1 MKIIAVEISAYTD
14 DTMKRLWVVLLL
26 GAMLCGCKIV
36 IDALYMP
43 KGGIRP
49 AQYKVTVERDVAMM
63 TRDGVTLVSDVH
75 HPGTD
80 ERVPTILVRI
90 PFSNTTGNRLR
101 ADAVA
106 RFWASRGYRVV
117 IQGTRGRY
125 KSSGDHYP
133 LLGERDDGID
143 TLQWLARQPWFDG
156 RLGMWG
162 GSAFGYTQWVLADQ
176 VDPGPKAL
184 SIQIASTNF
193 YEMFYPGG
201 AFSLESALFWAVRS
215 RGPIDEDPVSR
226 HLEKGYAGFPLIEAD
241 DRAAGDIPF
250 FNDWAT
256 HSTADSYWRAI
267 DGSERARDLKA
278 PVLLMAGW
286 YDPFLPTQLRD
297 FVTIRASADPHVATE
312 TRLVIGPWSHADS
325 VALPGGAPLRD
336 YRQSVLAPSV
346 AWFDRHLRGVA
357 SRKREARVM
366 IYVMGDNVWREEP
379 EWPLA
384 RARMTPFYLGSNGNA
399 ARDKSDGRLSSTPP
413 TLEQSADSYVYDP
426 RRPVPSRG
434 GAMLGPRAGIASQ
447 NEIEARDDVLVYTS
461 DELTSE
467 TEVTGPVR
475 AVLYVSTSAK
485 STDFVVRLVD
495 LHPDGSAYNVSDGIL
510 RQSYGGTHGQP
521 NRIEIDLWP
530 TSMVFKKGHR
540 IRIDVTS
547 SSYPRFDR
555 NPNTGRDIATEVE
568 PVSANQ
574 TIHHGRNA
582 PSHVLLPVVPRPSS

>member
-1 MKIIAVEISAYTD
+1 MRRWTD
-14 DTMKRLWVVLLL
+14 ICADTDGKTRRLCVGLLL
-26 GAMLCGCKIV
+26 CATLTGCETI
-36 IDALYMP
+36 IDALYAP
-43 KGGIRP
+43 KEGVRP
-49 AQYKVTVERDVAMM
+49 AQYKVSVERGVAMK
-63 TRDGVTLVSDVH
+63 TRDGVTLVADVH
-75 HPGTD
+75 HPDTD

-90 PFSNTTGNRLR
+90 PFSNTMGNRLR
-101 ADAVA
+101 ADAAA

-125 KSSGDHYP
+125 KSSGNHYP
-133 LLGERDDGID
+133 LLPERDDGID
-143 TLQWLARQPWFDG
+143 TLRWLTRQQWFDS

-184 SIQIASTNF
+184 AIQIASTSF

-215 RGPIDEDPVSR
+215 RGAIDEDPVPER
-226 HLEKGYAGFPLIEAD
+226 LEKGYAGFPLIEAD
-241 DRAAGDIPF
+241 DRAASDIPF

-256 HSTADSYWRAI
+256 HNTADSYWRAI
-267 DGSERARDLKA
+267 DGSDRARNLKA

-297 FVTIRASADPHVATE
+297 FMTIRASAEPHVATQ
-312 TRLVIGPWSHADS
+312 TRLVIGPWSHADT
-325 VALPGGAPLRD
+325 VALPGGVPLRD
-336 YRQSVLAPSV
+336 YRQSVLAPSI
-346 AWFDRHLRGVA
+346 AWFDRHLLGVA
-357 SRKREARVM
+357 SQQREAPIT
-366 IYVMGDNVWREEP
+366 IYVMGDNVWREEQ

-384 RARMTPFYLGSNGNA
+384 RARVTPFYLSSNGNA
-399 ARDKSDGRLSSTPP
+399 ARDKRDGRVSPTPP
-413 TLEQSADSYVYDP
+413 SAAQGGDSYVYDP

-434 GAMLGPRAGIASQ
+434 GAMLGPRAGITSQ

-461 DELTSE
+461 DELTAD
-467 TEVTGPVR
+467 TEVTGPLR

-485 STDFVVRLVD
+485 NTDFVVRLVD

-510 RQSYGGTHGQP
+510 RQSYSDTRDQP
-521 NRIEIDLWP
+521 QRIEIDLWP

-555 NPNTGRDIATEVE
+555 NPNTGRDIATEAE
-568 PVSANQ
+568 PIPAEQ
-574 TIHHGRNA
+574 TIHHGKNA
-582 PSHVLLPVVPRPSS
+582 RSHVLLPVVPRSSN

>member
-1 MKIIAVEISAYTD
+1 
-14 DTMKRLWVVLLL
+14 MKRVLVGLF
-26 GAMLCGCKIV
+26 LCITLTGCEIV

-43 KGGIRP
+43 KEGVRP

-75 HPGTD
+75 HPDTD

-90 PFSNTTGNRLR
+90 PFSNTIENRLR

-106 RFWASRGYRVV
+106 RFWACRGYRVV

-125 KSSGDHYP
+125 KSSGRHYP

-143 TLQWLARQPWFDG
+143 TLHWLARQPWFDG

-176 VDPGPKAL
+176 VEPGPKAL
-184 SIQIASTNF
+184 AIQIASTNF

-201 AFSLESALFWAVRS
+201 AFSFESALFWALRS
-215 RGPIDEDPVSR
+215 RGAIDKEPESKY
-226 HLEKGYAGFPLIEAD
+226 LEKGFAGFPLIEAD
-241 DRAAGDIPF
+241 DRAAGDIAF
-250 FNDWAT
+250 FNDWAS

-267 DGSERARDLKA
+267 DGSDRARNLKA

-297 FVTIRASADPHVATE
+297 FMTIRASAIPIVATE
-312 TRLVIGPWSHADS
+312 TRLAIGPWTHADT
-325 VALPGGAPLRD
+325 VALPGGATLRD
-336 YRQSVLAPSV
+336 YRQSVLAPSL
-346 AWFDRHLRGVA
+346 AWFDRHLGGVA
-357 SRKREARVM
+357 SQKREARVM

-384 RARMTPFYLGSNGNA
+384 RARITPFYLSSNGNA
-399 ARDKSDGRLSSTPP
+399 ARDKRDGRVSPTPP
-413 TLEQSADSYVYDP
+413 IMEQKADSYTYDP

-447 NEIEARDDVLVYTS
+447 KEIEARDDVLVYTS
-461 DELTSE
+461 DALGAD
-467 TEVTGPVR
+467 TEITGPVR
-475 AVLYVSTSAK
+475 AVLFVSTSAK
-485 STDFVVRLVD
+485 NTDFIVRLVD

-510 RQSYGGTHGQP
+510 RRSYGNSSGQP
-521 NRIEIDLWP
+521 TRIEIDLWP

-568 PVSANQ
+568 PISAKQ
-574 TIHHGRNA
+574 TVHHGGDVR
-582 PSHVLLPVVPRPSS
+582 SHVLLPVVPRPPS

>member
-1 MKIIAVEISAYTD
+1 
-14 DTMKRLWVVLLL
+14 MKRLLVSLLL
-26 GAMLCGCKIV
+26 CSALTGCEIV

-43 KGGIRP
+43 KEGIRP
-49 AQYKVTVERDVAMM
+49 AQYKVRVERDVAMM

-75 HPGTD
+75 HPATD

-90 PFSNTTGNRLR
+90 PFSNTIENRLR

-125 KSSGDHYP
+125 KSSGSHYP

-176 VDPGPKAL
+176 VAPGPQAL
-184 SIQIASTNF
+184 AIHIASTNF

-201 AFSLESALFWAVRS
+201 AFSLESALFWALRS
-215 RGPIDEDPVSR
+215 RGAIDKEPESK

-241 DRAAGDIPF
+241 NRAAGDIPF
-250 FNDWAT
+250 FNDWVT

-267 DGSERARDLKA
+267 DGSERARNLNA
-278 PVLLMAGW
+278 PALLMAGW

-297 FVTIRASADPHVATE
+297 FMIIRASANPIVATE
-312 TRLVIGPWSHADS
+312 TRLVIGPWSHADT
-325 VALPGGAPLRD
+325 VALPDGTTLRD
-336 YRQSVLAPSV
+336 YRQSVLAPSI
-346 AWFDRHLRGVA
+346 AWFDRHLGGVA
-357 SRKREARVM
+357 SQRREARVM
-366 IYVMGDNVWREEP
+366 IYVMGDNVWREEL

-384 RARMTPFYLGSNGNA
+384 RARTTPFYLSSSGNA
-399 ARDKSDGRLSSTPP
+399 ARDKRDGRVSSTPP
-413 TLEQSADSYVYDP
+413 TMEQSSDSYIYDP

-447 NEIEARDDVLVYTS
+447 KEVEARDDVLVYTS
-461 DELTSE
+461 DVLGAD

-485 STDFVVRLVD
+485 NTDFVVRIVD

-510 RQSYGGTHGQP
+510 RQSYGNASGQP
-521 NRIEIDLWP
+521 TKIEIDLWP
-530 TSMVFKKGHR
+530 TSMVFKKGHQ

-568 PVSANQ
+568 PISAKQ
-574 TIHHGRNA
+574 TIHHGRDA
-582 PSHVLLPVVPRPSS
+582 RSHVLLPVVPRPPN

>member
-1 MKIIAVEISAYTD
+1 MK
-14 DTMKRLWVVLLL
+14 LWASVLLCAAL
-26 GAMLCGCKIV
+26 TGCITI

-43 KGGIRP
+43 KEGIRP
-49 AQYKVTVERDVAMM
+49 AEYTVRVERDVAMM

-75 HPGTD
+75 HPVTD

-106 RFWASRGYRVV
+106 RFWASRGYRAV

-125 KSSGDHYP
+125 KSSGNHYP
-133 LLGERDDGID
+133 LLSERDDGID

-162 GSAFGYTQWVLADQ
+162 GSGFGHTQWVLADQ

-184 SIQIASTNF
+184 AIQIASTNF

-215 RGPIDEDPVSR
+215 RGAIDEDPVLKD
-226 HLEKGYAGFPLIEAD
+226 LEKGYAGFPLVEAD
-241 DRAAGDIPF
+241 DRAAGDVPF

-256 HSTADSYWRAI
+256 HNTADSYWRAI
-267 DGSERARDLKA
+267 DGNERARNLKA

-297 FVTIRASADPHVATE
+297 FMTIRASADPHVATE
-312 TRLVIGPWSHADS
+312 TRLVIGPWSHADT
-325 VALPGGAPLRD
+325 VALPGGPPPRD
-336 YRQSVLAPSV
+336 YRQSVLAPSI

-357 SRKREARVM
+357 SQKREARVT
-366 IYVMGDNVWREEP
+366 IYVMGDNAWREER

-384 RARMTPFYLGSNGNA
+384 RARVTPFYLRSNGNA
-399 ARDKSDGRLSSTPP
+399 AIDKSDGRLSPTPP
-413 TLEQSADSYVYDP
+413 STGQGGDRYEYDP

-461 DELTSE
+461 DELTSD

-510 RQSYGGTHGQP
+510 RWRYGDAHDQP

-530 TSMVFKKGHR
+530 TSMVFKTGHR

-555 NPNTGRDIATEVE
+555 NPNTGRDIATEVD
-568 PVSANQ
+568 PISARQ
-574 TIHHGRNA
+574 TIHHRRDA
-582 PSHVLLPVVPRPSS
+582 PSHVLLPVVPRSSN